1 MPYELTR
8 KYRLILGMILIAG
21 GISVIADYYLG
32 TRWVKLMVVFLSG
45 LYFLVEGVRTRQMGF
60 LVAGS
65 ILSSLT
71 AGLWLA
77 YIGSDVFSLKN
88 QTGAFLALFAV
99 GWLLIPLLSARFAL
113 KKALWALVPG
123 GALAA
128 VGAWLLQSPARAV
141 DLLLYLAAALA
152 LAFLVWGMYERLFG
166 LVIPGC
172 LLLGIGAGVYNAW
185 GATGEPNGLVRIGM
199 MLVWFAFGWGLIVL
213 FGRVLMDKLI
223 WWPLIPA
230 GVLAMAGWGL
240 YIGGN
245 PENALYFISNSGSV
259 GLIIIGLYLL
269 LLRRGIQ

>member
-21 GISVIADYYLG
+21 GISAIADYCLG

-45 LYFLVEGVRTRQMGF
+45 LYFLVEGVRTRQIGF

-77 YIGSDVFSLKN
+77 FVGSNVFSFKN

-99 GWLLIPLLSARFAL
+99 GWLLIPLLSARF
-113 KKALWALVPG
+113 KKTLWALVPG

-128 VGAWLLQSPARAV
+128 IGVWLLQSPARAV
-141 DLLLYLAAALA
+141 DLLLYLAGALA

-172 LLLGIGAGVYNAW
+172 LLLGLGAGVYNAW
-185 GATGEPNGLVRIGM
+185 GATGELNGLVRTGM

-259 GLIIIGLYLL
+259 GLIVIGLYLL
-269 LLRRGIQ
+269 LLKRGIQ